1 MNRWLTPKPVKREE
15 EPIEEEY
22 TRFERILNQVGKKPL
37 RRTSRNTRLVE
48 KSLSL
53 AERIT
58 IRDT

>member
-1 MNRWLTPKPVKREE
+1 MNKWINPTPIKIKE
-15 EPIEEEY
+15 EPIEKEY

>member
-1 MNRWLTPKPVKREE
+1 MNKWINPTPIKIKE

-22 TRFERILNQVGKKPL
+22 TRFERILNQVGKKPF
-37 RRTSRNTRLVE
+37 RSTSRKSRLAE

-53 AERIT
+53 VERIT